1 MALTEAQ
8 VAFFEAFGYLHLP
21 GYMSDE
27 LDWICEEH
35 AKLFVEF
42 DIEPDGE
49 RTVDLIPFIALSD
62 RFTALLEHPKV
73 RGALTPLVG
82 EDFNYLG
89 SDGHYYADEI
99 DFHPDSD
106 RHAWMSMKFG
116 MYLDALTGD
125 TGCLRVI
132 PGSHLQGHWREYVYQ
147 WANVQVRRNTS
158 GRDNLPELKANMPSM
173 ALENEPGDVVLFNH
187 NTFHA
192 SFGGNAFRRMFAINV
207 GRRARTEAEF
217 KDLDSFLEFTCRTGQ
232 PIYSER
238 MLEQASPKIMIHLE
252 QTMERELA
260 LWGKHRL
267 EVHANRRKKA
277 A

>member
-8 VAFFEAFGYLHLP
+8 AAFFEAFGYLHLP

-49 RTVDLIPFIALSD
+49 RTVDLIPFIALSE

-116 MYLDALTGD
+116 MYLDVL
-125 TGCLRVI
+125 
-132 PGSHLQGHWREYVYQ
+132 E
-147 WANVQVRRNTS
+147 RRH
-158 GRDNLPELKANMPSM
+158 RMPSRNSGKPPSRIL
-173 ALENEPGDVVLFNH
+173 AGLCV
-187 NTFHA
+187 
-192 SFGGNAFRRMFAINV
+192 RM
-207 GRRARTEAEF
+207 G
-217 KDLDSFLEFTCRTGQ
+217 KRTGA
-232 PIYSER
+232 PE
-238 MLEQASPKIMIHLE
+238 
-252 QTMERELA
+252 
-260 LWGKHRL
+260 
-267 EVHANRRKKA
+267 
-277 A
+277 